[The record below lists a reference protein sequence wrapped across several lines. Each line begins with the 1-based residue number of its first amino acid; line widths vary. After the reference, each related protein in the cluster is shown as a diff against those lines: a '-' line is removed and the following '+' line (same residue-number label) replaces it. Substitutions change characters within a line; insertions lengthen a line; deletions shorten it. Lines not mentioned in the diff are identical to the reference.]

1 MYKRRVN
8 LRKAYN
14 KRVLNEPSKA
24 LPKQEEITKEIVK
37 FIKEKDTNDAAGY
50 GLHNHIC
57 TFEIMSNDRP
67 WQKAQCK
74 KWIKN
79 HPVECDEYGPDC
91 DFCEMFN
98 YIALDDEGRL
108 MYATRNFPEELQNYI
123 RSINNENNNS

>member
-8 LRKAYN
+8 LREAYN
-14 KRVLNEPSKA
+14 KRLLYESSKV

-37 FIKEKDTNDAAGY
+37 FTEEKDTHDVIGY

-79 HPVECDEYGPDC
+79 HPIKYDEWGPDC

-108 MYATRNFPEELQNYI
+108 MYATRNFPEKL
-123 RSINNENNNS
+123 